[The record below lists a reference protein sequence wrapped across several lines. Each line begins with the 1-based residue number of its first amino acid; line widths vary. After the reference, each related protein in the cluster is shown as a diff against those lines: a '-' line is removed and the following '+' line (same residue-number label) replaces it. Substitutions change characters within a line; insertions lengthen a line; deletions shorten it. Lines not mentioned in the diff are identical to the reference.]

1 MPKATIQR
9 KAFALSGIAPLGVFV
24 AVHLLTT
31 ASALAGGARFG
42 EVFLHR
48 AWMTVAIVVF
58 VLVPLAFHGIYG
70 AYRAVA
76 RRGEANLPSWRPRT
90 RRAAALGTFA
100 FVTFHL
106 IELPAPV
113 WTGGMGE
120 GALFDVLSAHLSS
133 TWHGVPFVAI
143 VYLAGVA
150 ATLSHFALELWVYF
164 PATGIVLAAGAQRAL
179 AGALVA
185 GASVLFLVAGNTIV
199 FFATGAHLLG
209 PSPAPFVPAGPP
221 VPACPRP

>member
-9 KAFALSGIAPLGVFV
+9 KAFASSGIVPLGVFV

-31 ASALAGGARFG
+31 ASALAGGPRFS
-42 EVFLHR
+42 EVFLHHT
-48 AWMTVAIVVF
+48 WMTVAIAVL
-58 VLVPLAFHGIYG
+58 VLVPLGFHGVYG

-76 RRGEANLPSWRPRT
+76 RRNEANLPSWRPRI
-90 RRAAALGTFA
+90 RRVAALGTLA
-100 FVTFHL
+100 FVAFHL
-106 IELPAPV
+106 IEVPAPV
-113 WTGGMGE
+113 WSGGMGE

-150 ATLSHFALELWVYF
+150 ATLTHLALELWVYF

-179 AGALVA
+179 AWALVA
-185 GASVLFLVAGNTIV
+185 GASLLFLVAGNTIV

-209 PSPAPFVPAGPP
+209 PSSAPFVPAGPP
-221 VPACPRP
+221 VPGCPRQ